1 MSLIAI
7 IRIDHEKLT
16 LAPTVE
22 RVPSVDVRVVT
33 NSMTDP
39 ETSMFFF
46 LVQSE
51 TGEFE
56 RFEAAVERDETVA
69 EAMVVSESDDTRLYR
84 FTHLSD
90 TELLSPKVT
99 ELGGL
104 VLEARTA
111 DAGWRLRLQLPDRQA
126 IAELWEYCRSEGID
140 FDLVRV
146 YDQHGMADGT
156 VTTVSEEQRRAL
168 TEAYRCG
175 YFEEPR
181 ETTQAELAERLGICP
196 TAVGGRL
203 RRGTRQLV
211 EDVLVEK

>member
-1 MSLIAI
+1 MCLIAV
-7 IRIDHEKLT
+7 IRVEHDNLT
-16 LAPTVE
+16 LAPTIAQ
-22 RVPSVDVRVVT
+22 VPSIDVRVVT

-39 ETSMFFF
+39 ETEMFFF

-51 TGEFE
+51 TGDFD
-56 RFEAAVERDETVA
+56 RFESAIERDDTVA
-69 EAMVVSESDDTRLYR
+69 ESMVVSESDTSRLYR
-84 FTHLSD
+84 FTHVSD

-111 DAGWRLRLQLPDRQA
+111 DAGWQLRLQLPDRRA
-126 IAELWEYCRSEGID
+126 VADLWEYCRSEEMA
-140 FDLVRV
+140 FELVRI
-146 YDQHGMADGT
+146 YDQHEITKGSETA
-156 VTTVSEEQRRAL
+156 VSEEQRVAL
-168 TEAYRCG
+168 TEAYRHG

-181 ETTQAELAERLGICP
+181 ETTQSELADRLGICP

-211 EDVLVEK
+211 EDVLLDE

>member
-1 MSLIAI
+1 MCLIAA
-7 IRIDHEKLT
+7 IRIEHERLT
-16 LAPTVE
+16 LAPAIE

-46 LVQSE
+46 LVRSE
-51 TGEFE
+51 SGEFD
-56 RFEAAVERDETVA
+56 RFDAAVERDETVA
-69 EAMVVSESDDTRLYR
+69 EAMVVSESDSTRLYR
-84 FTHLSD
+84 FTHRSE
-90 TELLSPKVT
+90 TQLLSPKVT

-111 DAGWRLRLQLPDRQA
+111 DAGWRLRLQLPDREA
-126 IAELWEYCRSEGID
+126 IAELWEYCRSEGIA
-140 FDLVRV
+140 FELIRV
-146 YDQHGMADGT
+146 YDQHGMTDTA
-156 VTTVSEEQRRAL
+156 VTAVSEEQRRAL
-168 TEAYRCG
+168 TEAYRRG

-181 ETTQAELAERLGICP
+181 ETTQAELADRLGICP

-211 EDVLVEK
+211 EDVLLDE

>member
-1 MSLIAI
+1 MSLIAV

-51 TGEFE
+51 SGEFE
-56 RFEAAVERDETVA
+56 RFDAAVERDDTVA
-69 EAMVVSESDDTRLYR
+69 EAMVVSESDTSRLYR
-84 FTHLSD
+84 FTHRSD

-111 DAGWRLRLQLPDRQA
+111 DTGWRLRLQLPDRQA
-126 IAELWEYCRSEGID
+126 IAELWEHCRSEGIA

-146 YDQHGMADGT
+146 YDRHGMADGT
-156 VTTVSEEQRRAL
+156 VTAVSEEQRRAL

-175 YFEEPR
+175 YFAEPR

-211 EDVLVEK
+211 EDVLVDE